1 MWLLA
6 FTGAVSLPVD
16 HLLGAFWH
24 SCGGTSASLQ
34 SFTPQ
39 GGDLWSPAVVFG
51 IIISTVWGETTL
63 GIFIYLLKT
72 IIHQYDPTEAPQ
84 HIWVHIFRFGFIT
97 RRFVVY
103 LGKVLVL
110 DQTGSVGLVFGVVDG
125 GDSHWTFLFHKYKC
139 RNQKTVKTTKRSF
152 VYDMT
157 SFWSETRICYYSWCF
172 IFLCRQWS
180 CCCCKCLCVCSE
192 F

>member
-139 RNQKTVKTTKRSF
+139 RNQKTENNKTLFCSWYDFFLEWDKNLLLFMMFHIF
-152 VYDMT
+152 VP
-157 SFWSETRICYYSWCF
+157 SVE
-172 IFLCRQWS
+172 L
-180 CCCCKCLCVCSE
+180 LLL
-192 F
+192 